1 MKPQMLAAPLIIC
14 GRKIQNRIAVPPISD
29 FGVVSPDGRVTA
41 RHIERYSAFAAGG
54 AGLVIVEACS
64 VLRMP
69 ENRDALFLEND
80 DCIPGMKRLADAIHR
95 HQTATLVQ
103 IMLTGLSTM
112 PENSIAE
119 ISRDH
124 FLQYKEAYLSAAVRC
139 KAAGFDG
146 IELHAAHGMYL
157 DEVIETSER
166 NDEYGGSFENRVRL
180 LTELIAEIKETCGKD
195 FIVAV
200 RFGNPNYEELLKT
213 ADAIQTG
220 GGDLLDVSSGM
231 GHYPNVPSAFPYDGK
246 IYAASLVKAHTH
258 LPVICVGNIFS
269 GDEGEAILKAELAD
283 MIAVG
288 RGSLA
293 DPAWARKTLAGKT
306 PNPCLR
312 CRNCMW
318 YIDGKLCPAR
328 KQ

>member
-1 MKPQMLAAPLIIC
+1 ML
-14 GRKIQNRIAVPPISD
+14 N
-29 FGVVSPDGRVTA
+29 
-41 RHIERYSAFAAGG
+41 
-54 AGLVIVEACS
+54 
-64 VLRMP
+64 
-69 ENRDALFLEND
+69 
-80 DCIPGMKRLADAIHR
+80 
-95 HQTATLVQ
+95 
-103 IMLTGLSTM
+103 
-112 PENSIAE
+112 
-119 ISRDH
+119 
-124 FLQYKEAYLSAAVRC
+124 
-139 KAAGFDG
+139 
-146 IELHAAHGMYL
+146 
-157 DEVIETSER
+157 
-166 NDEYGGSFENRVRL
+166 
-180 LTELIAEIKETCGKD
+180 
-195 FIVAV
+195 
-200 RFGNPNYEELLKT
+200 
-213 ADAIQTG
+213 
-220 GGDLLDVSSGM
+220 VSSGM

-283 MIAVG
+283 IIAVG